1 MENVFPYKE
10 GVDYSR
16 MRMTPEGLYSVTRRR
31 DSEHIIGF
39 LRSKITDISNLCIT
53 DATACV
59 GGDTVHFSCHFRKVD
74 SIEWK
79 HDNFVVLRNNV
90 EVFGAKNIILHEG
103 DATRIFNWKTDV
115 LYIDPP
121 WGGPDYYKHSYVDL
135 FMGSYRLDNW
145 IEEILNRKEYPKYIV
160 LKVPQN
166 YTFSRLHFL
175 PHVESTHVYRIRR
188 FAIILLCTAL

>member
-1 MENVFPYKE
+1 MENVFPWKD
-10 GVDYSR
+10 GVDYSQ

-31 DSEHIIGF
+31 DAEHILSF
-39 LRSKITDISNLCIT
+39 LRSRVPDISKLSLT

-59 GGDTVHFSCHFRKVD
+59 GGDTIHFSRHFRKVD

-79 HDNFVVLRNNV
+79 HDNFVVLQNNV
-90 EVFGAKNIILHEG
+90 EVFGAKNVTLHEG

-121 WGGPDYYKHSYVDL
+121 WGGPEYYKQNRLDL

-145 IEEILNRKEYPKYIV
+145 IEEILSRPNYPKYIV

-166 YTFSRLHFL
+166 YNFSRLHFL
-175 PHVESTHVYRIRR
+175 PHVETTHIYRIRR
-188 FAIILLCTAL
+188 FAILLLCTAL

>member
-1 MENVFPYKE
+1 MENVFPLKD

-31 DSEHIIGF
+31 DAEHILGF
-39 LRSKITDISNLCIT
+39 LKSKISNIPKLSIT
-53 DATACV
+53 DATACI
-59 GGDTVHFSCHFRKVD
+59 GGDTIHFSCQFRKVD

-90 EVFGAKNIILHEG
+90 EVFGAKNVTLHEG
-103 DATRIFNWKTDV
+103 DATKLFNWKTDV

-121 WGGPDYYKHSYVDL
+121 WGGPEYYKQKRLDL
-135 FMGSYRLDNW
+135 FVGSYRLDNW
-145 IEEILNRKEYPKYIV
+145 IEDILNRPTYPKFIV

-166 YTFSRLHFL
+166 YNFSRLHFL
-175 PHVESTHVYRIRR
+175 PHVESTHIYRIRR
-188 FAIILLCTAL
+188 FAILLLCTSL